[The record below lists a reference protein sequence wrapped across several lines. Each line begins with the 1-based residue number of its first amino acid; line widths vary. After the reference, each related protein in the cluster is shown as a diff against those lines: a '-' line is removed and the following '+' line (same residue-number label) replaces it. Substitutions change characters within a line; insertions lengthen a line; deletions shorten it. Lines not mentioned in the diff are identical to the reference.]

1 MRNLKFFSTLFLF
14 FLVCFFGT
22 RTTAFSQ
29 TAIMAGSN
37 DENTLRDLQLLG
49 KFNNNYSFTVRP
61 IYLNMLASQELDS
74 LQPYLAQ
81 LGNYN
86 SSKLS
91 KKWGLI
97 TYPIEWQQQYNTHSS
112 WGRNNGAFLMVKGYQ
127 QLARAGVTIISKYA
141 ELQLL
146 PEFFYAAA
154 LPTTTGNYTKFSL
167 GQSALRIHLGP
178 LPFSV
183 SFSNENIWWGPGI
196 FNSLL
201 LSNNAPGF
209 KHVRLHTNRPWKT
222 PIGNIEFQLLGGN
235 LSNEPLLPFENQN
248 LKRFDQVFGTV
259 PKHASRY
266 FNGVNISYAP
276 RFLKNFSVGANRMF
290 QYYSEDVPKVGNFL
304 NKYVPVFGVLFK
316 SKTGGG
322 NGLEED
328 ARNRDQ
334 LINIFARYVFPSVQ
348 TEIYGEYGWNDHSYN
363 LRDFAL
369 NPDHSTAY
377 LVGMRKVVPI
387 QKTKNITVEA
397 ELTQMEPTNSDIA
410 RPAGNWY
417 VHGGVIEGYTNENQI
432 IGGGVTPG
440 DNTATIRVS
449 LTNKLIKQ
457 SITVERYQHNP
468 RFNSIAWT
476 DWCLALKHQQFIYN
490 KVLLSGGMDILK
502 RRGFQFTTER
512 PMNFQFS
519 LKAQYFW

>member
-1 MRNLKFFSTLFLF
+1 MRNLKFFITLFLF

-49 KFNNNYSFTVRP
+49 KFNSNYSFNVRP
-61 IYLNMLASQELDS
+61 VFLNIFNSTELDS
-74 LQPYLAQ
+74 LKPFLTQ
-81 LGNYN
+81 LGNFN
-86 SSKLS
+86 TDI
-91 KKWGLI
+91 KKNNWRLI
-97 TYPIEWQQQYNTHSS
+97 TYPIELQQQFNTHSS
-112 WGRNNGAFLMVKGYQ
+112 WGRNNGAFLSVKGYQ
-127 QLARAGVTIISKYA
+127 QLARAGVTVISKYA
-141 ELQLL
+141 EIQFI
-146 PEFFYAAA
+146 PEFLYAAA
-154 LPTTTGNYTKFSL
+154 LPTKSGSYTKLSL

-201 LSNNAPGF
+201 MSNNAPGF
-209 KHVRLHTNRPWKT
+209 KHIRLHTKRPWKT
-222 PIGNIEFQLLGGN
+222 PIGVIEFQLVGGN
-235 LSNEPLLPFENQN
+235 LSNEALLPFENQN
-248 LKRFDQVFGTV
+248 LQRFDQVFGAAPT
-259 PKHASRY
+259 HSSRY
-266 FNGVNISYAP
+266 FNGINFSYSP
-276 RFLKNFSVGANRMF
+276 KFLKGFSVGVNRMF
-290 QYYSEDVPKVGNFL
+290 QLYADDIPKGGNFI
-304 NKYVPVFGVLFK
+304 NKYLPVFGALFK
-316 SKTGGG
+316 SQTGSG

-334 LINIFARYVFPSVQ
+334 LINIFARFVFPSVHS
-348 TEIYGEYGWNDHSYN
+348 ELYGEYGWNDHSYN

-369 NPDHSTAY
+369 NPDHSAVY
-377 LVGMRKVVPI
+377 LVGFRKVVPVNTF
-387 QKTKNITVEA
+387 KHITVEA
-397 ELTQMEPTNSDIA
+397 ELTQMEPTNSEIA

-417 VHGGVIEGYTNENQI
+417 RHSGVIEGYTNQNQI

-440 DNTATIRVS
+440 DNTATLRVS

-457 SITVERYQHNP
+457 SVTIERYQHDP
-468 RFNSIAWT
+468 RFHSTAWT
-476 DWCLALKHQQFIYN
+476 DLCVALKHQQFIYN
-490 KVLLSGGMDILK
+490 KVLLAGGIDIIK
-502 RRGFQFTTER
+502 RRGFEWNTER